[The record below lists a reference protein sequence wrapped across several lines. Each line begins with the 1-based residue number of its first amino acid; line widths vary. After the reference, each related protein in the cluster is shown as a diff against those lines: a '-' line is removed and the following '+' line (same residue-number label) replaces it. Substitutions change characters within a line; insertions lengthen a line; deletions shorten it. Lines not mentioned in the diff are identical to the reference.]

1 MNELIYEL
9 MDSIHS
15 DPEPAV
21 AAAQLMIL
29 IRETGRLRD

>member
-1 MNELIYEL
+1 MDAVIYEL

-29 IRETGRLRD
+29 IRELGS